1 MKLARSISFALSVA
15 AVVGCS
21 GDALAPRA
29 DRTAERPNLKVR
41 TLRSTATTAD
51 ISVEPSGGFFWLG
64 RHAVRFPKHSICALN
79 SSYGPTEWDKP
90 CSPAQGSVNFHVE
103 VVSLNGREWLEFT
116 PAVRFVP
123 TTRTNGYVTLF
134 MRVDNLSNE
143 IGKADMQIL
152 WSPAIGVPGIDES
165 AADSTQRTFINLGAG
180 LLHRRIKHFSAYS
193 VTEG

>member
-1 MKLARSISFALSVA
+1 MTVARSLSFALVLA

-29 DRTAERPNLKVR
+29 DKTAGGPSLKVR

-51 ISVEPSGGFFWLG
+51 IVVEPSGGFFWLG
-64 RHAVRFPKHSICALN
+64 RHAVRFPKRSICALN

-90 CSPAQGSVNFHVE
+90 CTPAQGPVNFHVE
-103 VVSLNGREWLEFT
+103 VVSLNGREWLDFT

-123 TTRTNGYVTLF
+123 TTRANDYVTLF
-134 MRVDNLSNE
+134 MRVDNLTNDVSE
-143 IGKADMQIL
+143 ADLQIL

-165 AADSTQRTFINLGAG
+165 VADPTQRTFINLGAG
-180 LLHRRIKHFSAYS
+180 ILHRRIKHFSAYS
-193 VTEG
+193 VTDG